1 MQAISRRSP
10 LLAGAL
16 AAVSTTSL
24 AADGG
29 APLAVFVVPL
39 VIVVAGAVLFALAW
53 LLHLALPR
61 SWPKAQ
67 RWAVALVAAPSGL
80 AVLVLLTSGPG
91 FLQQQLARLL
101 LP

>member
-1 MQAISRRSP
+1 MAI
-10 LLAGAL
+10 
-16 AAVSTTSL
+16 
-24 AADGG
+24 
-29 APLAVFVVPL
+29 FVVPL
-39 VIVVAGAVLFALAW
+39 VILVAGATLFALAW
-53 LLHLALPR
+53 LLQLALPR